1 MELVYNPI
9 YIYKY
14 TYIHIYIYTH
24 SFGFKLARNSPPSCY
39 FSVLANPAKEV
50 MFIEGCSPFSHER
63 SSLPTTSCDV
73 CMIQAQHQFASDR
86 VSNPTLSDISW
97 YIYLPFIYLSYTFHT
112 VFVSKHSSKC
122 CFTSPCIAFPSN
134 GDPDQVWCCSCSRLS
149 SLEHPTPAFQHM
161 G

>member
-1 MELVYNPI
+1 MELVHNPI

-24 SFGFKLARNSPPSCY
+24 SFGFKLAQNSPPSCY

-97 YIYLPFIYLSYTFHT
+97 YIYLPFIYLSYTFHIP
-112 VFVSKHSSKC
+112 FIYLSY
-122 CFTSPCIAFPSN
+122 CFCVQTQQQMLLHIPVHCLP
-134 GDPDQVWCCSCSRLS
+134 VEW
-149 SLEHPTPAFQHM
+149 
-161 G
+161 

>member
-24 SFGFKLARNSPPSCY
+24 SFGFKLAQNSPPSCY

-97 YIYLPFIYLSYTFHT
+97 YIYLPFIYLSYTFHIP
-112 VFVSKHSSKC
+112 FIYLSY
-122 CFTSPCIAFPSN
+122 CFCVQTQQQMLLHIPVHCLP
-134 GDPDQVWCCSCSRLS
+134 VEW
-149 SLEHPTPAFQHM
+149 
-161 G
+161 